1 MARKLKSDAVLFAT
15 TLVLIVVSLTWVS
28 NIVAV
33 TMNDPGTGRAGDFM
47 IRQAMWVALGIVGML
62 AAMRVDY
69 HLFCNRR
76 LLLWV
81 AGALGIVLVL
91 VLFGPAVKGGRRW
104 IHLAG
109 LTFQPSELAK
119 LLTIFFVATVLARR
133 LEDREPL
140 EPGFA
145 QAGALALAFTGLI
158 MGGRDYGTGL
168 ALLATACVM
177 IFAAGLPYRWV
188 AAAGVLIPP
197 PIALVLLFSEHS
209 RKRLEVYLDPTLDPL
224 GKGYQAA
231 QSLIAVGSGGV
242 WGRGFG
248 QSVQKMFYLP
258 EAQNDYI
265 FAVISEEMGL
275 IGACLLVVCF
285 AVIITR
291 GLLVSRRAPDA
302 FGSLVALG
310 ITGMI
315 GIQAII
321 NLGVVTALLPAKG
334 IPLPF
339 VSAGGSSMIVS
350 LVAMGVLLNISQQAS
365 ATE

>member
-15 TLVLIVVSLTWVS
+15 TLILLVISLTWIYS
-28 NIVAV
+28 ITAV
-33 TMNDPGTGRAGDFM
+33 TKSEPGVFL
-47 IRQAMWVALGIVGML
+47 IRQGMWMALGIVGML
-62 AAMRVDY
+62 VAMRVDY
-69 HLFCNRR
+69 HVFCNRR
-76 LLLWV
+76 ALLWV
-81 AGALGIVLVL
+81 AGAIGFALVA

-104 IHLAG
+104 LHMAG
-109 LTFQPSELAK
+109 LTVQPSEFAK
-119 LLTIFFVATVLARR
+119 LLTIFFVSTVLARR

-140 EPGFA
+140 EPGLA
-145 QAGALALAFTGLI
+145 QSGALAVVLAALI
-158 MGGRDYGTGL
+158 MKEPDYGTGL
-168 ALLATACVM
+168 VLLATAFVM
-177 IFAAGLPYRWV
+177 MFSAGLPYRWV
-188 AAAGVLIPP
+188 ATAAVVVPP
-197 PIALVLLFSEHS
+197 PIGLVLWFSDHS
-209 RKRLEVYLDPTLDPL
+209 RARLLMYLDPLQDPL
-224 GKGYQAA
+224 GKGYQPL

-242 WGRGFG
+242 WGKGFA
-248 QSVQKMFYLP
+248 QSVQKLFYLP

-275 IGACLLVVCF
+275 IGACLLVACF
-285 AVIITR
+285 AIIIAR

-315 GIQAII
+315 GIQSMV
-321 NLGVVTALLPAKG
+321 NLGVVTQLLPAKG